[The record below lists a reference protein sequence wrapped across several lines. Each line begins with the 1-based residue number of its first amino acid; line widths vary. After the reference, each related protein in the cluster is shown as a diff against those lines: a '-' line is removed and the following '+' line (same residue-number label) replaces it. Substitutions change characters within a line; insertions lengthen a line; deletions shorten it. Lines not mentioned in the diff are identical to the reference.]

1 MKNKLGVN
9 RIIALLIICFLS
21 ICFFDVEKIKTV
33 SEIQGKLQSKESFIE
48 NAGNKLEL
56 VLVDNNS
63 KYVSKN
69 SIEKKENKK
78 EKNNNNIKINAVQ
91 NIYNS
96 LQKDEEIC
104 YGVSFGYAFCN
115 RHFIITFIHN
125 KDGSK

>member
-1 MKNKLGVN
+1 MELLSKKKDDYEDISSYSKRSNIKNK
-9 RIIALLIICFLS
+9 A
-21 ICFFDVEKIKTV
+21 
-33 SEIQGKLQSKESFIE
+33 E
-48 NAGNKLEL
+48 NAKQRAKNKI
-56 VLVDNNS
+56 D
-63 KYVSKN
+63 
-69 SIEKKENKK
+69 KK